1 MFIQEKSNICK
12 HLLMFKDNRRIN
24 NFKCFKVIYKGEK
37 GIEYREWEKL
47 NFFQYTYFLD
57 LN

>member
-1 MFIQEKSNICK
+1 
-12 HLLMFKDNRRIN
+12 MFKDNRRIN

-47 NFFQYTYFLD
+47 NFFQDTYFLD